1 MKAHFKSIYVG
12 STNQPINWGMGCEK
26 QSSEATR
33 HEMTKYQ
40 PSVSSS
46 SSPTPT
52 SRPLPPPRPVLMV
65 KVRERE
71 NDKNGISPTGYHSNL
86 RSPNGS
92 PTHNRCHLY
101 YKIRKEYRDIQT
113 TKTHCAKQTKCA
125 RTSSAVW

>member
-52 SRPLPPPRPVLMV
+52 SRPLPPPRRVLMV

-101 YKIRKEYRDIQT
+101 YKIREEYRDIQT
-113 TKTHCAKQTKCA
+113 TKKNALRKTDKVRAHK
-125 RTSSAVW
+125 